1 MTHEDRYSSLFGAE
15 VWGKEIKK
23 SINQEINQSRNNQST
38 HQYLPTN
45 EKQSTK
51 QPTNKSTIKEIDQP
65 NVVST
70 NQILNQPTI

>member
-1 MTHEDRYSSLFGAE
+1 MRIGIPVYLVQKSDVKKSINQS
-15 VWGKEIKK
+15 IKK
-23 SINQEINQSRNNQST
+23 SINQSEINQST